1 MNYLCTEINHQT
13 VGLEKLQE
21 IIPDNQSID
30 EIYNTLYAP
39 DNEIFILKTCFRF
52 LIFSRNIC
60 KLTLD
65 EVLDKLQI
73 KEGIQFLSDTDAI
86 ERLFVI
92 AGGLDSPF
100 LGEGEIVAQ
109 FKSSFENAQQKMA
122 LGPHLQQI
130 LKTAL
135 FTGKKIRT
143 ETDLGSTSSAYS
155 SVAAQFIKQH
165 TDSISQQQILILGT
179 GTLAE
184 QLYTYFHKKSSL
196 PILISSASEERAA
209 AFCKG
214 KNAQVHCIPKNRFD
228 EYDIILA
235 ASNNLNKIEIKSKAQ
250 QIIIDFGMPANI
262 LHSGKGNYYTMS
274 DVKKLQEAKNQTKR
288 AALTDAN
295 NIIQQELKILQ
306 FWLRSRKVVPLIQ
319 DFKQK
324 AEHIKQEEWSWA
336 KTRLGDISEAQE
348 VVLQK
353 LMNRL
358 VSRLTSRPVAKI
370 KDFAQNEYTESNI
383 NTFKE
388 IFDL

>member
-13 VGLEKLQE
+13 LSLEQLQE
-21 IIPDNQSID
+21 IIPGNETID
-30 EIYNTLYAP
+30 KVYNALYAP
-39 DNEIFILKTCFRF
+39 DNEVFILKTCFRF

-65 EVLDKLQI
+65 DVLETLQI
-73 KEGIQFLSDTDAI
+73 KDGIQILSDSEAI
-86 ERLFVI
+86 ERLFTI

-109 FKSSFENAQQKMA
+109 FKSSFENAHQKMA

-143 ETDLGSTSSAYS
+143 ETDLGNTSNSYS
-155 SVAAQFIKQH
+155 SVAAQMIKQH
-165 TDSISQQQILILGT
+165 ANNLAEKQILILGT
-179 GTLAE
+179 GALAE
-184 QLYTYFHKKSSL
+184 QLYTYFHKKTSL
-196 PILISSASEERAA
+196 PILISSASQKRAA

-214 KNAQVHCIPKNRFD
+214 KTAKIHQIQKNQFNQ
-228 EYDIILA
+228 YDIILA
-235 ASNNLNKIEIKSKAQ
+235 ASNNLSKIKIESNKH
-250 QIIIDFGMPANI
+250 QIIIDLGMPANI
-262 LHSGKGNYYTMS
+262 QHSGEGIYYTMS
-274 DVKKLQEAKNQTKR
+274 DVKKLQETKNETKR
-288 AALTDAN
+288 AALVEAKQ
-295 NIIQQELKILQ
+295 IIQQELKVLE

-319 DFKQK
+319 DFRQK
-324 AEHIKQEEWSWA
+324 AEDIKQEEWDWA
-336 KTRLGDISEAQE
+336 KARLGDISEAQE
-348 VVLQK
+348 AVLQK

-370 KDFAQNEYTESNI
+370 KDFAQSDHTESNI

>member
-13 VGLEKLQE
+13 VSLEKLQE
-21 IIPDNQSID
+21 VMPGNQSID
-30 EIYNTLYAP
+30 DIYNTLYAP
-39 DNEIFILKTCFRF
+39 DNEVFILKTCFRF

-65 EVLDKLQI
+65 EVLEKLQI
-73 KEGIQFLSDTDAI
+73 KEGVQIFSDFEAI
-86 ERLFVI
+86 ERLFMI

-155 SVAAQFIKQH
+155 SIAAQMIKQ
-165 TDSISQQQILILGT
+165 SIPNLEQQQILILGT
-179 GTLAE
+179 GALAE
-184 QLYTYFHKKSSL
+184 QLYTYFNKKSNL
-196 PILISSASEERAA
+196 PILISSASKERAT
-209 AFCKG
+209 AFCNG
-214 KNAQVHCIPKNRFD
+214 KEAQVHLVEKNKFSD
-228 EYDIILA
+228 CNIILA
-235 ASNNLNKIEIKSKAQ
+235 ASNNLCKIEIESLKQ

-262 LHSGKGNYYTMS
+262 VHKGEGTYYTMS
-274 DVKKLQEAKNQTKR
+274 DVKKLQETKNQTKR
-288 AALTDAN
+288 AALIEAKQ
-295 NIIQQELKILQ
+295 IIQQELKVLE

-319 DFKQK
+319 DFRQK
-324 AEHIKQEEWSWA
+324 AEDIKKEEWEWA
-336 KTRLGDISEAQE
+336 KARLGDITEAQE
-348 VVLQK
+348 AVLHK

-370 KDFAQNEYTESNI
+370 KDFAQNEHTESNI